1 MRTRLCNVEKNV
13 GCNKTNCYINGG
25 TCTYTSKEE
34 CFITNNDIRIKK
46 IEYIWNKDEIK
57 EAHIVYE
64 IPNKKACGIFCI
76 TTNRYIDIEEIVDMA
91 WRKYKEVKL

>member
-46 IEYIWNKDEIK
+46 DRIHLEQ
-57 EAHIVYE
+57 
-64 IPNKKACGIFCI
+64 
-76 TTNRYIDIEEIVDMA
+76 R
-91 WRKYKEVKL
+91 